1 MSRKAY
7 SIDLSDAGWR
17 LVAILISPKK
27 TRGCHRQVKV
37 REIVI
42 SRAAM
47 KKILVIEMDLEADD
61 YLTKPSTAE
70 ELLREIAAR
79 LEKQAALRQGCAI
92 EFQQAPTPRPAET
105 AKLAAFQSLFP
116 AYPQLKEVFHFI
128 ETNYHQPI
136 GLSDVAKAVGY
147 SPAYLTNLVRCQ
159 TGQTVN
165 RWIVERRMAAARSL
179 LLESDRS
186 VEQIATAVGY
196 QNVGHFFRQ
205 FHQLYGMPPKAWKK
219 LNSSYVNSSHTV
231 GSINLYIGGFD
242 EDGTAHDY
250 LAATKS
256 SKDKREMIER

>member
-1 MSRKAY
+1 
-7 SIDLSDAGWR
+7 
-17 LVAILISPKK
+17 
-27 TRGCHRQVKV
+27 
-37 REIVI
+37 
-42 SRAAM
+42 M
-47 KKILVIEMDLEADD
+47 KKILVIEMDLEGDD

-70 ELLREIAAR
+70 ELLREIADQ

-92 EFQQAPTPRPAET
+92 ESQRVPAPLPAET
-105 AKLAAFQSLFP
+105 AKSAAFQSLFP
-116 AYPQLKEVFHFI
+116 ACPQLKDVFHFI
-128 ETNYHQPI
+128 EANYHQPI

-165 RWIVERRMAAARSL
+165 RWIVDRRMAAARSL
-179 LLESDRS
+179 LLESDQS

-205 FHQLYGMPPKAWKK
+205 FHQLYGMAPKAWKK
-219 LNSSYVNSSHTV
+219 SNSSYVNSSHTV
-231 GSINLYIGGFD
+231 RSIKLYIGGFD

>member
-1 MSRKAY
+1 
-7 SIDLSDAGWR
+7 
-17 LVAILISPKK
+17 
-27 TRGCHRQVKV
+27 
-37 REIVI
+37 
-42 SRAAM
+42 M

-61 YLTKPSTAE
+61 YLTEPSTAE

-79 LEKQAALRQGCAI
+79 LEKQAAIRQGCAI
-92 EFQQAPTPRPAET
+92 ESQQVPTPPPVET

-116 AYPQLKEVFHFI
+116 DCPQVKEVFHFI

-179 LLESDRS
+179 LLESDQS

-219 LNSSYVNSSHTV
+219 NNSSYVNSSHTV
-231 GSINLYIGGFD
+231 RSIKLYIGGFD

-256 SKDKREMIER
+256 STDKREMIQR